1 MNHKHVK
8 KCHYRSLQHDFWEQF
23 SKHELHSRDWVH
35 IAKRWHV
42 SSFLFFLFFFFF
54 SFFFSWVSRQWD
66 NLHLVVNWENIS
78 WGQFFFLFFLGFLF
92 FAHFWRNNVKI
103 WKIMKKCVYVLRKK
117 GNHIRAARVF
127 LARCAA
133 ENSKFFALW
142 WHFGSQSLVWSVARF
157 HFNFS
162 AHPCRLQPMVL
173 WPVRPSVIEKST
185 QWWQEWILSL
195 RPCLVRPLHCLSLP
209 VLNPADFVLMDR
221 WGTLLHVTKNDIGS
235 WCAFFVSCCQTAW
248 PALSKQNQF
257 W

>member
-1 MNHKHVK
+1 MKNNERMCWFFERK
-8 KCHYRSLQHDFWEQF
+8 KEIIYVLQGCSW
-23 SKHELHSRDWVH
+23 RD
-35 IAKRWHV
+35 
-42 SSFLFFLFFFFF
+42 
-54 SFFFSWVSRQWD
+54 
-66 NLHLVVNWENIS
+66 
-78 WGQFFFLFFLGFLF
+78 
-92 FAHFWRNNVKI
+92 
-103 WKIMKKCVYVLRKK
+103 VLRKTL
-117 GNHIRAARVF
+117 R
-127 LARCAA
+127 
-133 ENSKFFALW
+133 FFALW
-142 WHFGSQSLVWSVARF
+142 WHFGSQSLVWSVVRF

-209 VLNPADFVLMDR
+209 VLNRADFVLMDR

>member
-1 MNHKHVK
+1 MLRLIAIWLVL
-8 KCHYRSLQHDFWEQF
+8 SGLQ
-23 SKHELHSRDWVH
+23 
-35 IAKRWHV
+35 
-42 SSFLFFLFFFFF
+42 
-54 SFFFSWVSRQWD
+54 
-66 NLHLVVNWENIS
+66 LHLSRAPWRVLRTFCHQLADPRGPEALPPKCLPHLHVGAEHHLQPKGKGVPGAMCCGKLYDSLRFGGILGPRVLC
-78 WGQFFFLFFLGFLF
+78 GQF
-92 FAHFWRNNVKI
+92 V
-103 WKIMKKCVYVLRKK
+103 
-117 GNHIRAARVF
+117 
-127 LARCAA
+127 
-133 ENSKFFALW
+133 
-142 WHFGSQSLVWSVARF
+142 RF

-209 VLNPADFVLMDR
+209 VLNRADFVLMDR

-248 PALSKQNQF
+248 PALSKQNRF